1 MKTRLTVLS
10 MLLCLSVVMATTMFI
25 SPRVVA
31 NDRDTERVTFKDPV
45 MVGSTLLEADTYI
58 LEWEGTGPQV
68 QVVFMKGSKTAAT
81 VSATLV
87 NEKNHYNGAIQTRTL
102 GDNSRVLEK
111 ITWKKKVLIF
121 GQSS

>member
-1 MKTRLTVLS
+1 MKRKLTVLS
-10 MLLCLSVVMATTMFI
+10 MLLCLSVVMATTMFMA
-25 SPRVVA
+25 PQVVA
-31 NDRDTERVTFKDPV
+31 DHKDTERITFDKPVT
-45 MVGSTLLEADTYI
+45 VGGTLLEADTYT

-68 QVVFMKGSKTAAT
+68 QVSFMKGSKAEAT

-87 NEKNHYNGAIQTRTL
+87 NEKSPYNGAIQTRTL

-111 ITWKKKVLIF
+111 ITWKKKTLVF

>member
-31 NDRDTERVTFKDPV
+31 NDKDTERVTFKDPV
-45 MVGSTLLEADTYI
+45 MVGGTLLEADTYS

-87 NEKNHYNGAIQTRTL
+87 NEKSPYNGAIQTKTL
-102 GDNSRVLEK
+102 GDNARVLEK
-111 ITWKKKVLIF
+111 ITWKKKALIF